1 MNTSSALCVVS
12 KYNFP
17 LKEPGLFQEKT
28 HFSFGEEIDKLFL
41 KWTWKNNKKSHKL
54 LKNSKVK
61 GRAIPYA
68 KTF

>member
-1 MNTSSALCVVS
+1 MATESWSNQAHPVC
-12 KYNFP
+12 
-17 LKEPGLFQEKT
+17 LF
-28 HFSFGEEIDKLFL
+28 FSFGEEIDKLFL